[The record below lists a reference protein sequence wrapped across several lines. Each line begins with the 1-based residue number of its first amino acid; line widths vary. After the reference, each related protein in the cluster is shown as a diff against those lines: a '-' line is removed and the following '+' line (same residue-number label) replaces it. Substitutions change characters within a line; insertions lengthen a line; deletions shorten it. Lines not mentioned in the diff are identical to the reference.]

1 MNEQFI
7 TITSQEVQDK
17 VTLLLM
23 EEERSLDALASLGF
37 HMPRPNKTELIYRK
51 IIDVFNEKL
60 QEII

>member
-1 MNEQFI
+1 
-7 TITSQEVQDK
+7 
-17 VTLLLM
+17 M